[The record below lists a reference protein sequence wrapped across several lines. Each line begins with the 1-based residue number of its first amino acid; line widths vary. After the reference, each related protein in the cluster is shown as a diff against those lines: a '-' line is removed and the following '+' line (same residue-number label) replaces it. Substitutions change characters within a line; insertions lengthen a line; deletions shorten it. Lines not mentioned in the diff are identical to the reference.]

1 MNVTD
6 QPSREVIEKEFIER
20 VMRRLIARVGSRK
33 SSSSNLKPSRIA
45 SRRTVPQEECDLSL
59 AEVFANQ
66 MCCRDA
72 SDVLFGLWTYRRM
85 FHSIVAIL
93 DINMGRLVDIAHRD
107 ILIVASILA
116 AGAQA

>member
-1 MNVTD
+1 MFIV
-6 QPSREVIEKEFIER
+6 EKT
-20 VMRRLIARVGSRK
+20 
-33 SSSSNLKPSRIA
+33 
-45 SRRTVPQEECDLSL
+45 SRRTVPRKECDLGK

-72 SDVLFGLWTYRRM
+72 SGVLFSLWAYRRM
-85 FHSIVAIL
+85 LRFIAAIL
-93 DINMGRLVDIAHRD
+93 DINMSRLVDVAHRN